1 MLYEFSVSRSSEDH
15 GAWRVM
21 RGGLGIAS
29 FRTFEEAIAAARA
42 WNGDES
48 TA

>member
-1 MLYEFSVSRSSEDH
+1 MLYEFSVSRSDH

-29 FRTFEEAIAAARA
+29 FRTFEEALAAARA
-42 WNGDES
+42 WESAES